1 MEIIR
6 DPKQLKPAP
15 AGGGVGQPP
24 SPPNR
29 PFAPGDPLDDG
40 DGIWRIGRNDHFGAG
55 LYHAGNNRVVGQR
68 GEYYDHTPRPLG
80 IQGLAQDMSKGFN
93 VSKKGFNYSQGVRE
107 VDESTKQDQDK
118 KWSEARSEARSKE
131 KKAPQKPLKEG
142 PPKPPAKKKV

>member
-80 IQGLAQDMSKGFN
+80 VQELAREFSGQFETGPKRGKTIKSKT
-93 VSKKGFNYSQGVRE
+93 KKVM
-107 VDESTKQDQDK
+107 
-118 KWSEARSEARSKE
+118 
-131 KKAPQKPLKEG
+131 PPLKEG